1 MHAYSD
7 RKVAH
12 AYSDRVREGRRT
24 MSIHLPQCGAVTV
37 HADLCFLAA
46 IREQLPYSVK
56 GVQTLHTLIAKISEL
71 AKETLLVVLL

>member
-1 MHAYSD
+1 MKSGTCILSLVPRLLCVGGQEPGNEANAYSD

-24 MSIHLPQCGAVTV
+24 MSIHLPQCGAASV

-46 IREQLPYSVK
+46 I
-56 GVQTLHTLIAKISEL
+56 
-71 AKETLLVVLL
+71 